1 MSIWAIVLVL
11 GWAIIASKIV
21 DNFAADLERMPL
33 WRQVALQA
41 VILVFAPVFFIE
53 ELLEILIDVIIG
65 DDSDGE

>member
-11 GWAIIASKIV
+11 GWAIKASKMV